1 MEINAT
7 TVADWAEKMN
17 KNTVGRLN
25 ANKIA
30 NSSTWVAFAGPYDA
44 VHNQVEVTYDN
55 GKGDVIR
62 VTFFQ
67 LQGNDTITARAAIES
82 IMHQSARM
90 NITNM
95 RRHHFVDCME
105 FAERDHVEEKKQYW
119 YFREHAKEY
128 AWMCGSPCTYG
139 MSDTAWGDN
148 LSAGLKRAFDV
159 GEKRQNKVGVSDAET
174 VAHAA
179 LTKRLDTARNT
190 IELLDTTQSEF
201 IAAGN
206 ACDNVFETVKVNYDN
221 SRARCYMNPYNN
233 CMFAKIPCNAEFK
246 LNKNKC
252 NYANVRDICESTC
265 VSVNYNLVYDEQF
278 DTVSVCDM
286 TYTFGYYMSRVRMA
300 VDDTMEIVV
309 DLTENTEQRHAFKCN
324 EKVSVASLKERVLDV
339 VTNRINRMIAALA
352 AIKQSSCCK

>member
-17 KNTVGRLN
+17 KNTVDRLN
-25 ANKIA
+25 ANKVA
-30 NSSTWVAFAGPYDA
+30 DSSTWVGFAGPYDA
-44 VHNQVEVTYDN
+44 VRNQVEVTYDN

-62 VTFFQ
+62 ATFFQ

-119 YFREHAKEY
+119 YFREHAKEHAY
-128 AWMCGSPCTYG
+128 NCGCPWTYG
-139 MSDTAWGDN
+139 TSDKTWGN
-148 LSAGLKRAFDV
+148 HLSNGLSRAFDV

-179 LTKRLDTARNT
+179 LSKRLDTARNT
-190 IELLDTTQSEF
+190 IELLDSTQSEL

-206 ACDNVFETVKVNYDN
+206 ACDNVFKTVKVSYDN

-246 LNKNKC
+246 LNKDKC
-252 NYANVRDICESTC
+252 NYANASDVCEGTC

-278 DTVSVCDM
+278 DTVSVGDM
-286 TYTFGYYMSRVRMA
+286 SYSFGYYMSRIRMA
-300 VDDTMEIVV
+300 IDDSMDIVV
-309 DLTENTEQRHAFKCN
+309 DITEKTEQPYAFKNN
-324 EKVSVASLKERVLDV
+324 EEVTVAGLKERVLNV
-339 VTNRINRMIAALA
+339 ITNRINRMIAAKA
-352 AIKQSSCCK
+352 AIK

>member
-17 KNTVGRLN
+17 KNTVNRLN
-25 ANKIA
+25 ANKVA
-30 NSSTWVAFAGPYDA
+30 DSSTWVAFAGPYDA

-105 FAERDHVEEKKQYW
+105 FAERDHVDEKKRYW
-119 YFREHAKEY
+119 YFREHAKEH
-128 AWMCGSPCTYG
+128 AWMSGSPWMYG
-139 MSDTAWGDN
+139 TSDQAWGN
-148 LSAGLKRAFDV
+148 HLSAGLSRAFDV

-179 LTKRLDTARNT
+179 LSKRLDTARNT
-190 IELLDTTQSEF
+190 IELLDSTQGEL

-206 ACDNVFETVKVNYDN
+206 ACDNVFKTVKVSYDN
-221 SRARCYMNPYNN
+221 SSARCYMNPYNN

-246 LNKNKC
+246 LNKDKC
-252 NYANVRDICESTC
+252 NYANASDVCEGTC
-265 VSVNYNLVYDEQF
+265 VSVKYNLVYDEQF
-278 DTVSVCDM
+278 DTVSVGDM
-286 TYTFGYYMSRVRMA
+286 SYSFGYYMSRIRMA
-300 VDDTMEIVV
+300 VDDSMDIVV
-309 DLTENTEQRHAFKCN
+309 DITEKTEQPYAFKNN
-324 EKVSVASLKERVLDV
+324 EEVTVAGLKERVLNV
-339 VTNRINRMIAALA
+339 ITNRINKMIAAKA
-352 AIKQSSCCK
+352 AIA